1 MPRSCGGQTR
11 EGIYV
16 ARHMP
21 ASFRFS
27 AGGLALGSE
36 EMGGGAS
43 GCESADS
50 VKATERLWL
59 DADT

>member
-27 AGGLALGSE
+27 AGGLAVGSE

-50 VKATERLWL
+50 VKATERL
-59 DADT
+59 